1 MPKSRLQLLL
11 VLAWLPCQSV
21 SAEEFIQP
29 LLPMAEVDVLAAPTT
44 HFPMPVQDMNCA
56 SIEMEQ
62 KSYAASGG
70 SRLSMNE
77 LAQTYRD
84 VSGKSLAPLDVA
96 KYAAKMIPGALGS
109 SRMSQCSDLTG
120 DQAMAILALNE
131 IKTPSLP
138 PPPQLGNDKPPV
150 IRTAGL
156 LPAVLPAAGQLVGNV
171 VGTSVNLVTSVTNI
185 LPVVTGSL
193 LGN

>member
-1 MPKSRLQLLL
+1 MPKSRLQVLL
-11 VLAWLPCQSV
+11 VLAWLHCQSV

-44 HFPMPVQDMNCA
+44 HFPIPVQDMNCA

-84 VSGKSLAPLDVA
+84 VSGKNLAPLDVA

-131 IKTPSLP
+131 IKAPSL
-138 PPPQLGNDKPPV
+138 PPPQLGNDKPAV